1 MGGRRMEGF
10 RGRSTRWVL
19 RCGALT
25 LALLLATRT
34 SVQAQELLTLEEAL
48 ALARE
53 NNYALRLARGET
65 LIARNNASIG
75 NAGFLPSLTLSAG
88 RNGSI
93 ANTNQTFIGREPSE
107 QVGALSNQRRAA
119 ALLDWTLF
127 DGLSRFATLDRL
139 QALEEQQAVSAEQTS
154 DLVLADVTIG
164 YFDLVRQQEQLGVL
178 EEAVELSEERLRIAE
193 LRRDLGSSSEQEV
206 RQASVDLNA
215 DRAALLRQRLA
226 FVNAKADF
234 VQRLVRPGTLDFA
247 VADTIMLGPP
257 FNAEALA
264 DAALEA
270 NPSLRFAEQDRR
282 VAELERREIR
292 AERFPTVSAEVGY
305 AYSNQ
310 SAEAGFLTQSRS
322 LDFTYG
328 LAAQF
333 SLFDGF
339 NRRRRIENAQV
350 RVRNAQVAVEQ
361 ARAQLQTELVQQFES
376 YEVSL
381 ELVALEQENLEAARL
396 NVEVALE
403 RFRLGTTT
411 SVELREVQET
421 LTEARSR
428 LLTAQFEAK
437 RAETELLRLS
447 GALEVE

>member
-1 MGGRRMEGF
+1 MCFGF
-10 RGRSTRWVL
+10 L
-19 RCGALT
+19 L
-25 LALLLATRT
+25 LLLATWT
-34 SVQAQELLTLEEAL
+34 SVQAQALLTLEEAL
-48 ALARE
+48 AVARE
-53 NNYALRLARGET
+53 NNYALRIAQGEV
-65 LIARNNASIG
+65 AVAANNASVG
-75 NAGFLPSLTLSAG
+75 NAGFLPSLSLSAG
-88 RNGSI
+88 RSGSV
-93 ANTNQTFIGREPSE
+93 ANSNQTFIGQEPRE
-107 QVGALSNQRRAA
+107 QVGALSNQRRAT

-139 QALEEQQAVSAEQTS
+139 QALERQQTIQAEQTS
-154 DLVLADVTIG
+154 DVVLADVTIS
-164 YFDLVRQQEQLGVL
+164 YFDLVRQQEQVGVL
-178 EEAVELSEERLRIAE
+178 EEAVELSAERLRIAE
-193 LRRDLGSSSEQEV
+193 VRRDLGSSSEQEV
-206 RQASVDLNA
+206 RQARVDLNA
-215 DRAALLRQRLA
+215 DRAALLRQQLA
-226 FVNAKADF
+226 LTEAKANF
-234 VQRLVRPGTLDFA
+234 VQLLGRPGPPGFA
-247 VADTIMLGPP
+247 VVDTITLGPP

-264 DAALEA
+264 DAALEV

-282 VAELERREIR
+282 VAQLTRREIR
-292 AERFPTVSAEVGY
+292 AERFPTVGAEVGY

-310 SAEAGFLTQSRS
+310 NAEAGFLTESRS

-328 LAAQF
+328 LTAQF

-339 NRRRRIENAQV
+339 NRRRRIQNAQV
-350 RVRNAQVAVEQ
+350 QVRNAEVAVEQ

-376 YEVSL
+376 YEISL

-421 LTEARSR
+421 LTAARSR

-447 GALEVE
+447 GAVE